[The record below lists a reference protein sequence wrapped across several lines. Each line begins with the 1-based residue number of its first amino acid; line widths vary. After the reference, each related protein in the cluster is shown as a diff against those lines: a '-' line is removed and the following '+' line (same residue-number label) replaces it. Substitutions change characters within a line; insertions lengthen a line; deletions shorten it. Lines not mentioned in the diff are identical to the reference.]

1 MEALEAMRKRAA
13 EAGRRYRDGLLS
25 WQDLM
30 TEFGMVEDDLIS
42 ELVSVIEHEPKRGG
56 ILGVREKGWKQ
67 YQDALQRAIH
77 ALEHA

>member
-1 MEALEAMRKRAA
+1 
-13 EAGRRYRDGLLS
+13 
-25 WQDLM
+25 M
-30 TEFGMVEDDLIS
+30 TEFGLVEDDLIS

-56 ILGVREKGWKQ
+56 FLGVREKGWKQ